1 MSNFIITIGR
11 EYGSGGKEIGEK
23 VAAKLGFNFYNKNL
37 ITEAAK
43 KTGINEEILKNVNEK
58 QKESF
63 WYTLAMGMISSSDNI
78 NSLAEIPSDEKMII
92 EQFKTIEEIAETE
105 NCVIVGRCSNHILKN
120 RKNVINIFIYAP
132 LENKIERISRLY
144 NLDKKEAEEQIMQ
157 VEKERRSYYN
167 YFTNGEWGSK
177 NDYDLCIDSSKL
189 ETYEIVNFICDYIKL
204 KMEK

>member
-1 MSNFIITIGR
+1 MSNFIVTIGR

-43 KTGINEEILKNVNEK
+43 KTGIDEEIFNIDEK

-78 NSLAEIPSDEKMII
+78 NSLAEIPADEKLII
-92 EQFKTIEEIAETE
+92 EQFKTIEQIADTE

-144 NLDKKEAEEQIMQ
+144 NLNKKEAEEQIMK

-189 ETYEIVNFICDYIKL
+189 GTYEIVDFICDYIKL